1 MLEERFTKKD
11 WALFRDKIVDWQET
25 YMDKLNQEYIKILSE
40 EDNPSEKFWKLEKR
54 IKEDRKKTGV
64 QLEMKRSKL
73 IENILSLLNEG
84 AIQLEDLEEF
94 SDGLKETIRF
104 FVER

>member
-40 EDNPSEKFWKLEKR
+40 EGNPSEKFWKLEKR
-54 IKEDRKKTGV
+54 IKKDRKKTGV